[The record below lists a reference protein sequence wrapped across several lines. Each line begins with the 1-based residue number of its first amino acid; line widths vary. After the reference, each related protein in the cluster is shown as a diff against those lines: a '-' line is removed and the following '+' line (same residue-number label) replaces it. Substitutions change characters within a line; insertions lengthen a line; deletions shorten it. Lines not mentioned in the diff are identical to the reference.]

1 MVASASFVAHI
12 LTCFL
17 FIIPA
22 LAVVDFNQCLAE
34 VQTGKWGTTGG
45 TDNTGHPISNITQA
59 TAITYDLCVTACK
72 PAQEPFNWNLF
83 SQQFSAWLLP
93 YLALVSQLPFGAN
106 NRLDNLLSVVLAVG
120 SPTLAAY
127 SLALTVLNGHY
138 IAQRFAHLEYPN
150 IRSAVQILSSLQQ
163 APLQVV
169 TDGSLLASLIV
180 LHENDEWWSELSIW
194 LNFVHTWSISAVA
207 SIIWVI
213 IAYVFTV
220 VDSFTTVTGVT
231 TYSILNANGQAVGSI
246 FLWLLPIVVG
256 WLQISPKCDHE
267 RVHQAMHR
275 ANAIAYVATPNGAPI
290 RAANVS
296 NKRAISLYKGT
307 GDIHRDEQCTAP
319 IYNYARFLPW
329 SLAVDD
335 VYDAFREAADR
346 AYNHQPVDQDTKW
359 EKGEK
364 NIKVQP
370 ENRRGSLAQVSA
382 YVKPELKSLEFY
394 APHRSR
400 WGHSVISRFLVASFF
415 ALCLTWGTTGAGIVV
430 AFFTPTKGLAC
441 RSGSY
446 LLYGVMSTLVWLLL
460 VTSSILAHYSTF
472 TVSFKGR
479 YLHTKSTRFAGVA
492 SIVLRRL
499 AKVLASLNAVWI
511 VLVCLFQFG
520 SFFDRCW
527 CNSSVFY
534 LGKNAYTV
542 IEVSPEDVAGLKA
555 PWIGGV
561 VLASGCAVMFMA
573 FVNILIN
580 PALPD

>member
-1 MVASASFVAHI
+1 MVASIFFAQILVCFV
-12 LTCFL
+12 L
-17 FIIPA
+17 IIPA
-22 LAVVDFNQCLAE
+22 LAVVDFDQCLAD
-34 VQTGKWGTTGG
+34 VRTGKWGTTGG
-45 TDNTGHPISNITQA
+45 TDNTGHPVSNITQV

-72 PAQEPFNWNLF
+72 PAQGPFNWNLF

-150 IRSAVQILSSLQQ
+150 VRSAVQILSSLQQ

-220 VDSFTTVTGVT
+220 VDSFTTITRVT
-231 TYSILNANGQAVGSI
+231 TYSTLNANGQAIGSI

-275 ANAIAYVATPNGAPI
+275 ANAIAYVATLNGAPT

-329 SLAVDD
+329 SLAVED

-382 YVKPELKSLEFY
+382 HVKPELKSLEFY

-479 YLHTKSTRFAGVA
+479 YLHTKSTRLTGVA
-492 SIVLRRL
+492 SIILRRL

-511 VLVCLFQFG
+511 VLACLFQFG

-534 LGKNAYTV
+534 LSKNAYTV
-542 IEVSPEDVAGLKA
+542 IEVAPEDVAGLNA